1 MPEDK
6 IQGMVINGTSENQ
19 KTLVFEIDDRQYDLF
34 IDSSDD
40 NKYYKLF
47 ITVKEKNSQNIY
59 HVSSS
64 FIENEIIS
72 ENDKN
77 DNGFSIKYNLASKE
91 SKLYT
96 IPLSF
101 DQLDFENVDGQLL
114 MLPPDF

>member
-1 MPEDK
+1 MQK
-6 IQGMVINGTSENQ
+6 I
-19 KTLVFEIDDRQYDLF
+19 LVFEIDDRQYDLF

-47 ITVKEKNSQNIY
+47 ITIKEKTKNTPNIY
-59 HVSSS
+59 HISAS
-64 FIENEIIS
+64 FIEDEIIS